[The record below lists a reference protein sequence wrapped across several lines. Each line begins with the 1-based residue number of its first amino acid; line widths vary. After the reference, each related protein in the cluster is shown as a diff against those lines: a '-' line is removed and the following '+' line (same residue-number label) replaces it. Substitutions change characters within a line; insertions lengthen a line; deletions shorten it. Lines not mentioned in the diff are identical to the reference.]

1 MAMRLA
7 TLLARRIT
15 VTHGRRPIL
24 TDIDLTV
31 APGHRIGII
40 GPNGVGK
47 STLLR
52 VLAGVERPERGTVTL
67 APPDAAV
74 GFLPQEPERRA
85 GETVEA
91 FLARRTGVAAAT
103 DELDAASAA
112 MGAAAPGA
120 DDRYAAAL
128 ERWLALGG
136 PDFDARLGATWA
148 DLGLA
153 AALLGRPMT
162 SLSGGQAARAELA

>member
-1 MAMRLA
+1 MTCTPGRGP
-7 TLLARRIT
+7 LL
-15 VTHGRRPIL
+15 P
-24 TDIDLTV
+24 DIALTV
-31 APGHRIGII
+31 APGHRIGVV

-74 GFLPQEPERRA
+74 GFLPQEPERRP

-91 FLARRTGVAAAT
+91 FLGRRTGVAAAT
-103 DELDAASAA
+103 TELDAASTAL
-112 MGAAAPGA
+112 GRGEGGA
-120 DDRYAAAL
+120 DTRYAAAL

-136 PDFDARLGATWA
+136 PDFEARLGATWTE
-148 DLGLA
+148 LGLPQA
-153 AALLGRPMT
+153 VLARPMT
-162 SLSGGQAARAELA
+162 SLSGGQAARAE